1 MSAISA
7 IELKRNVCEN
17 LSKNVD
23 PQNFWE
29 PCSQVGFDTF
39 SISISLTVGHPIDI
53 FRLTCM
59 PSYIHCC
66 DNVSIKR
73 IDGNQVFKLYMWV
86 MCMNMQ
92 HCYHRSMT
100 KGSRNIVIKHENDI
114 VVILHQGSN

>member
-23 PQNFWE
+23 PPKFLGTMFPGW
-29 PCSQVGFDTF
+29 FRYF
-39 SISISLTVGHPIDI
+39 FYLYISTVGHPIDI

-73 IDGNQVFKLYMWV
+73 IGGNQVFKLYMWV
-86 MCMNMQ
+86 ICMNMQ